1 MSGFIALKV
10 TLLFVHDIESV
21 QVFARYPVKLIIIVL
36 YGCGLGG
43 AMGVSVLF
51 FTY

>member
-1 MSGFIALKV
+1 MSGFIKLRV

-21 QVFARYPVKLIIIVL
+21 QVFARYPVKLIITVL